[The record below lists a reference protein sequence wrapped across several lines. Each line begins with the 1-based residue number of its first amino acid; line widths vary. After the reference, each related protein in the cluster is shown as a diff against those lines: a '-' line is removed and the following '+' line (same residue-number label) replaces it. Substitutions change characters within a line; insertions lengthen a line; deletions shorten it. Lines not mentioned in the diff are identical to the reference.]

1 MSGKRPVDTKPASQT
16 QSQVI
21 AWLAEVVDDIGGQT
35 RTGQQRMAEQV
46 TEAFETGTHLLVQ
59 AGTGTGK
66 SLAYLV
72 PAVEHALGSDAP
84 VVIATATLA
93 LQSQII
99 NRDLPRMLASLEPTL
114 PRAVDVALLK
124 GRANYVCKHKLH
136 GAAMAPRTMDYLI
149 PQMSQANPYRNWA
162 KLCGCEVG

>member
-1 MSGKRPVDTKPASQT
+1 KKSQF
-16 QSQVI
+16 S
-21 AWLAEVVDDIGGQT
+21 ALLAEIVDDIEGQT
-35 RTGQQRMAEQV
+35 RSGQQRMDEQV
-46 TEAFETGTHLLVQ
+46 TEAIETGTHLLDQ
-59 AGTGTGK
+59 ASTGMGK
-66 SLAYLV
+66 FLVYLV

-99 NRDLPRMLASLEPTL
+99 NSDLPRMVASLEPTL

-136 GAAMAPRTMDYLI
+136 GAAMAPEDDGLLDSTDVSGQPL
-149 PQMSQANPYRNWA
+149 S
-162 KLCGCEVG
+162 

>member
-1 MSGKRPVDTKPASQT
+1 PVDTKPASQT
-16 QSQVI
+16 QSQVS

-72 PAVEHALGSDAP
+72 PAVEHAVGSDAP
-84 VVIATATLA
+84 VVIAAATLA
-93 LQSQII
+93 LPRHII
-99 NRDLPRMLASLEPTL
+99 NGEPPRMLASLEPTL
-114 PRAVDVALLK
+114 RGAADVALLQ
-124 GRANYVCKHKLH
+124 R
-136 GAAMAPRTMDYLI
+136 
-149 PQMSQANPYRNWA
+149 
-162 KLCGCEVG
+162 

>member
-1 MSGKRPVDTKPASQT
+1 
-16 QSQVI
+16 
-21 AWLAEVVDDIGGQT
+21 
-35 RTGQQRMAEQV
+35 
-46 TEAFETGTHLLVQ
+46 
-59 AGTGTGK
+59 
-66 SLAYLV
+66 AYLV

-136 GAAMAPRTMDYLI
+136 GAAMSPEDDGLI
-149 PQMSQANPYRNWA
+149 DSTDVSGQPLSQMGGEVTRVRH
-162 KLCGCEVG
+162 CGGE